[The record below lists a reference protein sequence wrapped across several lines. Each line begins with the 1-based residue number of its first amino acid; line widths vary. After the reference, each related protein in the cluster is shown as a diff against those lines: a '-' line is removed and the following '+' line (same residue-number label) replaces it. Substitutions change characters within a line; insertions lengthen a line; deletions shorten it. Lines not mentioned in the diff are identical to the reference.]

1 VNDNLW
7 KVASFCEDKTICNFI
22 IEELSDRKCLTEEQL
37 EIVRYLKEL
46 EKRYTSS
53 SFSSAVEAARKEEVP
68 FDRYL
73 FVLLYKHSCSVLV
86 MVVIVDLQLPVQSVP
101 ITTNVLSLNPAQGMC
116 TRYKIM

>member
-7 KVASFCEDKTICNFI
+7 KIASFCEDKTICNFI
-22 IEELSDRKCLTEEQL
+22 IEELSHRKCLTEEQL

-73 FVLLYKHSCSVLV
+73 FVLLYKYSCSVGAAVV
-86 MVVIVDLQLPVQSVP
+86 MIVW
-101 ITTNVLSLNPAQGMC
+101 
-116 TRYKIM
+116 

>member
-7 KVASFCEDKTICNFI
+7 KIASFCEDKTICNFI
-22 IEELSDRKCLTEEQL
+22 KEELSHRKCLTEEQL

-53 SFSSAVEAARKEEVP
+53 SFSSAVETARKEEVP

-73 FVLLYKHSCSVLV
+73 FVLLYKYSCSIGAAVV
-86 MVVIVDLQLPVQSVP
+86 MIVW
-101 ITTNVLSLNPAQGMC
+101 
-116 TRYKIM
+116 